1 MWTRYGAATSRI
13 FAIYEPFRV
22 GGGGF
27 VVCSIFM
34 NENGKMQTIHQPE
47 ALIKWGY

>member
-27 VVCSIFM
+27 VVRSIYM
-34 NENGKMQTIHQPE
+34 NKKGKITPTHQPE

>member
-22 GGGGF
+22 CGGGF
-27 VVCSIFM
+27 VVRSISM
-34 NENGKMQTIHQPE
+34 NKKGKIKPTHQPE
-47 ALIKWGY
+47 TLTKWVY